1 MTSTKDTAAKPRRV
15 IFYLLFD
22 PRGHVDSYVP
32 YKLERLR
39 PFAEE
44 IVVVVNG
51 ALTSQG
57 REALAGVADEVWERS
72 NVGLDVGAYQWALE
86 RFGAEQLSGFDEL
99 ILMNYTWYGPI
110 GSFEPVFDDMAHRDL
125 DFWGITEHGETTPNP
140 ISLQGT
146 MPRHIQSHWIAV
158 RKKMFTSSAWRKYW
172 AEMPVINSYS
182 ESILNHES
190 RFTAHFLANGFT
202 HAVAFPLEAYPGT
215 LHAAFE
221 RAQQLLEDGCPVLK
235 RRPFFHDPLYL
246 DREGVIGRRL
256 IAVAEKKGFSSTMI
270 LQNMAKNAQPKILN
284 TNASLLEILP
294 EQSINY
300 DRDRPL
306 RLAATVH
313 IFYEDMTDEL
323 LDNLRTLPGSYDL
336 FVTTT
341 DESKAKLIRSRLRE
355 RADAAIGYSE
365 VRVLPSNRGRDLSAF
380 FIGCRDVATS
390 DDYDLIIKVHSKKTV
405 QQGAAVGTLF
415 KHQQIDNLLGSRGY
429 TSNIIGLFQHQPGLG
444 VVFPPTVHI
453 GFPTL
458 GGAWFTNRG
467 PTQDL
472 AKKLG
477 IRVPIDDVSPLAPLG
492 AMFIARPQALAL
504 MFAEEIQYSDYAPET
519 HHGDGSLAHVQ
530 ERIVPL
536 AAGELGY
543 YCRTV
548 ANAEYAAISHTFLEY
563 KLDRMSETVQG
574 YAIDEVRELHD
585 RNGLVQVLRDG
596 RRMTFA
602 RYYLARF
609 HPRLKQRLLLPYR
622 ALKRIKSAVTIT
634 VKAKNKES

>member
-1 MTSTKDTAAKPRRV
+1 MTSTKDTAAKTRRV

-22 PRGHVDSYVP
+22 PRGDVDSYVP

-44 IVVVVNG
+44 IVVIANG
-51 ALTSQG
+51 ALTPEG
-57 REALAGVADEVWERS
+57 REALADVVDEVWERD
-72 NVGLDVGAYQWALE
+72 NVGLDVGAYKWALE
-86 RFGAEQLSGFDEL
+86 RFGAERLAAFDEL
-99 ILMNYTWYGPI
+99 ILMNYTWYGPV
-110 GSFEPVFDDMAHRDL
+110 GSFEPLFNDMAHRDL

-140 ISLQGT
+140 ITLEGT

-158 RKKMFTSSAWRKYW
+158 RKQMFTSSAWRDYW
-172 AEMPVINSYS
+172 AGMPVITSYS
-182 ESILNHES
+182 QSILNHES
-190 RFTAHFLANGFT
+190 RFTSYFLEKGYT
-202 HAVAFPLEAYPGT
+202 YSVAYPLENYPGT

-256 IAVAEKKGFSSTMI
+256 IAIAESKGYSPTMI
-270 LQNMAKNAQPKILN
+270 LQNMAKNTQPKILN

-300 DRDRPL
+300 DEERPL

-323 LDNLRTLPGSYDL
+323 LDNLSTLPGSYDL
-336 FVTTT
+336 YVTTT
-341 DESKAKLIRSRLRE
+341 DDVKAEFIRTRISE
-355 RADAAIGYSE
+355 RADASIGHSE

-390 DDYDLIIKVHSKKTV
+390 DDYDLIVKVHSKKTV

-415 KHQQIDNLLGSRGY
+415 KHQQIDNLLGSPGY
-429 TSNIIGLFQHQPGLG
+429 TSNIIGLFQKQPGLG

-467 PTQDL
+467 PTQEL
-472 AKKLG
+472 AKRLG

-492 AMFIARPQALAL
+492 AMFIARPQALKL
-504 MFAEEIQYSDYAPET
+504 MFAEDIEYSDYAPET

-548 ANAEYAAISHTFLEY
+548 ANAEYAGISHTFLEY

-574 YAIDEVRELHD
+574 YAIDEIRELHD
-585 RNGLVQVLRDG
+585 RNGLVQVLKDG
-596 RRMTFA
+596 RKVTFA

-622 ALKRIKSAVTIT
+622 ALGRLKRMATTS
-634 VKAKNKES
+634 VKAKSGES

>member
-1 MTSTKDTAAKPRRV
+1 MTSTNDTAAKSRRV

-51 ALTSQG
+51 ALTSEG

-86 RFGAEQLSGFDEL
+86 RFGAEQLARFDEL

-140 ISLQGT
+140 ITLEGT

-158 RKKMFTSSAWRKYW
+158 RKTMFTSSAWRDYW

-190 RFTAHFLANGFT
+190 RFTAHFLAKGFT

-270 LQNMAKNAQPKILN
+270 LQNMAKNTPPKILN

-341 DESKAKLIRSRLRE
+341 DESKAELIRSRVRE
-355 RADAAIGYSE
+355 RADAAIGHSE

-415 KHQQIDNLLGSRGY
+415 KHQQIDNLLGSPGY

-492 AMFIARPQALAL
+492 AMFIARPQALTL
-504 MFAEEIQYSDYAPET
+504 MFAEEIEYSDYAPET

-574 YAIDEVRELHD
+574 YAIDEIRELHD

-622 ALKRIKSAVTIT
+622 ALKRIKSAATPT
-634 VKAKNKES
+634 VKAKNKQS